1 VTATRLWT
9 EFRAAVAG
17 YFARRG
23 VPSSDVDDLVQE
35 VFLRVHRGLG
45 GLRDDQRVGAW
56 VFSIARNVLRDR
68 LRRKGDAEYRADS
81 GDEPIDDAMRA
92 CVVSMV
98 DSLDEP
104 YRSAV
109 HAVELDGE
117 SQADAARRLGLS
129 HAGMKSRVQR
139 GRAKLREL
147 FDACCTVEWDTHG
160 RPECGC
166 ADE

>member
-1 VTATRLWT
+1 MTATDLWS
-9 EFRAAVAG
+9 EFRTAVAG
-17 YFARRG
+17 FFARRG

-45 GLRDDQRVGAW
+45 SLEDDRRVAGW
-56 VFSIARNVLRDR
+56 LFTIARNVLRDR
-68 LRRKGDAEYRADS
+68 LRRPSDEKRWALS
-81 GDEPIDDAMRA
+81 GESIDDGLRE

-104 YRSAV
+104 YRSAL

-147 FDACCTVEWDTHG
+147 FDACCEVEWDRYG
-160 RPECGC
+160 KPGC
-166 ADE
+166 AC

>member
-1 VTATRLWT
+1 MTATRIWT

-17 YFARRG
+17 FFARRG

-35 VFLRVHRGLG
+35 VFLRIHRGLE
-45 GLRDDQRVGAW
+45 GLKDEQRVAGW
-56 VFSIARNVLRDR
+56 VFAIASNVLRDR
-68 LRRKGDAEYRADS
+68 LRKKPDPERRAVS
-81 GDEPIDDAMRA
+81 ADEPIDDAMRA

-104 YRSAV
+104 YRSAL

-139 GRAKLREL
+139 GRTKLREL

-160 RPECGC
+160 RPGC
-166 ADE
+166 ACGDG